1 MSNVIW
7 EKVEFALFR
16 YVRDRYLF
24 ISGGIN
30 STQNKLYAGHET
42 GIKQVP
48 HIVAEC
54 HEGEPEIVGNPT
66 GNWIC
71 KANFTVTTKNSDE
84 DGKTNSARFGLVMD
98 ALMEDGNQVADN
110 LSSNAEQFTCFLCQ
124 VTGFRKHIQGD
135 ELVCEISLTLHCAPS

>member
-7 EKVEFALFR
+7 EKVETALKR

-24 ISGGIN
+24 LSGGIN

-42 GIKQVP
+42 GKKEVP
-48 HIVAEC
+48 NIVAEC
-54 HEGEPEIVGNPT
+54 FEGEPEIKGNPT

-84 DGKTNSARFGLVMD
+84 TGETNSARFGLVMD
-98 ALMEDGNQVADN
+98 ALMDEGNQVADS

-124 VTGFRKHIQGD
+124 VTRFTKHTQGD
-135 ELVCEISLTLHCAPS
+135 ELVCEIDLTLTCCAS

>member
-7 EKVEFALFR
+7 EKVETALVR

-24 ISGGIN
+24 MSG
-30 STQNKLYAGHET
+30 TARTENKMYPGFAT
-42 GIKQVP
+42 GQKEVP

-54 HEGEPEIVGNPT
+54 HEGEPESMGKPT

-84 DGKTNSARFGLVMD
+84 TGQTNSARFGLIMD
-98 ALMEDGNQVADN
+98 ALLDDQAAEG
-110 LSSNAEQFTCFLCQ
+110 LTSGAEQFTCFLAQ
-124 VTGFRKHIQGD
+124 VTRFSKHVQGD
-135 ELVCEISLTLHCAPS
+135 ELVCEIGLTLHCAPSVIS